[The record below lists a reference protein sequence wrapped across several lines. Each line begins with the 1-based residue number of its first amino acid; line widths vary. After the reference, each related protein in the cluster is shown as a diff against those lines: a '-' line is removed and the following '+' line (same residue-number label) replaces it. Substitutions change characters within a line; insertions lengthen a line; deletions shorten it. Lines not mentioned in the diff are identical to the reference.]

1 MTLQDIKDV
10 FEECRVTPEVEITE
24 DVTLQELGVD
34 SLDMSMIIY
43 ELNERV
49 NKELELEANQTVGQ
63 VLEYINHVSE

>member
-24 DVTLQELGVD
+24 DVTLKELGVD

-49 NKELELEANQTVGQ
+49 NKELEFEADQTVGQ
-63 VLEYINHVSE
+63 VLEYINNVSE